1 VKHDKQKTEIEL
13 KIPKKLVIHNYYYV
27 SLDDFI
33 DEVFS
38 YPVPINVFWSNGILF
53 IFSAMDITASERLTN
68 DYMDGIMH
76 WDYVTFCKQDKKITE
91 LKGNSVGMEVKIIDA
106 SNYHPHS
113 EFAKFVKER
122 ILTPNVD
129 QKQ

>member
-1 VKHDKQKTEIEL
+1 VKYDKQKTEIEL
-13 KIPKKLVIHNYYYV
+13 KIPKKLVIHNYYYL

-38 YPVPINVFWSNGILF
+38 YPVPINVFWSDGILF
-53 IFSAMDITASERLTN
+53 IFSAMDINASERLAN

-76 WDYVTFCKQDKKITE
+76 WDSVSFCKQKEKITQ
-91 LKGNSVGMEVKIIDA
+91 LKGSNVGMEVNVIDA

-122 ILTPNVD
+122 LLKSEID
-129 QKQ
+129 